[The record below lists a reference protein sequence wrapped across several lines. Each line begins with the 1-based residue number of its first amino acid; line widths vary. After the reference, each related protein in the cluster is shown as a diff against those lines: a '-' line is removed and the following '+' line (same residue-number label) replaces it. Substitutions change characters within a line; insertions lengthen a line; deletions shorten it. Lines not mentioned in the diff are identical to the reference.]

1 MLNKDKSNQNE
12 KTRNRTRYL
21 LKEKSMKNILKVRM
35 LGGFTLEYKG
45 KELVLDR
52 NNVSKTTQ
60 LFELL
65 LLHTQDGGISKAA
78 LHSSMP
84 CMAEAMSKIKTA
96 ASTTQYSGSESS
108 SPQRGFRKAV
118 TSI

>member
-65 LLHTQDGGISKAA
+65 LLHTHRMEESPKQ
-78 LHSSMP
+78 HSSMP

>member
-52 NNVSKTTQ
+52 NNVSKTPWLYMSDTVRT
-60 LFELL
+60 
-65 LLHTQDGGISKAA
+65 LHGR
-78 LHSSMP
+78 
-84 CMAEAMSKIKTA
+84 E
-96 ASTTQYSGSESS
+96 
-108 SPQRGFRKAV
+108 V
-118 TSI
+118 SII

>member
-1 MLNKDKSNQNE
+1 
-12 KTRNRTRYL
+12 
-21 LKEKSMKNILKVRM
+21 MKNILKVRM

-60 LFELL
+60 LFQLL
-65 LLHTQDGGISKAA
+65 LLHTQDGGISPKQ
-78 LHSSMP
+78 HSSMP

-96 ASTTQYSGSESS
+96 ASTTQYSGSENS

>member
-65 LLHTQDGGISKAA
+65 LLHTQDGGISKAE
-78 LHSSMP
+78 HSSMP

>member
-1 MLNKDKSNQNE
+1 MLNKDESNQNE

-60 LFELL
+60 LFQLL
-65 LLHTQDGGISKAA
+65 LLNTQDGGISNGA
-78 LHSSMP
+78 LIDALYGR
-84 CMAEAMSKIKTA
+84 CDVEIKTA